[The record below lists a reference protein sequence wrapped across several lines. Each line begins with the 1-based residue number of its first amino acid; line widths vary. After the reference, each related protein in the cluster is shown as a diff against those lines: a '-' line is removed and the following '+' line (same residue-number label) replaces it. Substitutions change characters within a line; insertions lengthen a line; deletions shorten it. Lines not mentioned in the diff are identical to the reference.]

1 MNISIEEIF
10 EKKQMLQE
18 QIHAYEE
25 HLQEVVKKQTET
37 RKIEVLAQLVLEYD
51 QVEKE
56 IEDRAKVF
64 ALLSAPPQSLR
75 NPFVKANLFE
85 LFVAA
90 ETVSVA
96 LVDFLVTDVLIQLR
110 GDIQNGEDNT
120 SDLIQGEYK
129 DYIIPGK
136 LIAQRFE
143 EIDGLLDEMNR
154 FCKAIDSNY
163 DEKEAQ
169 NVLEY
174 AFRLSIDADTQLEP
188 SVHALEK
195 LQFRYLTPEARQLLI
210 NHLNEHLAIVRFEN
224 ARKQSLAM
232 EHAIQILHEQELK
245 EGK

>member
-1 MNISIEEIF
+1 MNISTEELF

-18 QIHAYEE
+18 QMHAYEE

-51 QVEKE
+51 QIEKE
-56 IEDRAKVF
+56 IEDRTKVLE
-64 ALLSAPPQSLR
+64 LLSAPPQSLR
-75 NPFVKANLFE
+75 SPFVKANLFE

-90 ETVSVA
+90 ETVSAA
-96 LVDFLVTDVLIQLR
+96 LTDFLVSDVLIQLR
-110 GDIQNGEDNT
+110 GDIQSGEDNT
-120 SDLIQGEYK
+120 TDLIQTEYK

-154 FCKAIDSNY
+154 FCKGVDPNY
-163 DEKEAQ
+163 DDKEAQ

-195 LQFRYLTPEARQLLI
+195 LQFRYLTPEARQRLMD
-210 NHLNEHLAIVRFEN
+210 HLNEHLAIVRFEN
-224 ARKQSLAM
+224 ARKQTIAM
-232 EHAIQILHEQELK
+232 EHAVQIIHEQELK